1 MDVEMRTPSEEAP
14 PAGLRTSVRDV
25 AGDAEANASSNAAHP
40 ATRINE
46 LMLALGADADAR
58 SAAGLRA
65 HRLTDRG
72 FYCTRLAIL
81 ATASPLPASASTGF
95 EPQQG
100 CEV

>member
-1 MDVEMRTPSEEAP
+1 MSSDEHTPDYLRNDRALLQEFP
-14 PAGLRTSVRDV
+14 PRPLEGLCDGWLNWRRVPKARD
-25 AGDAEANASSNAAHP
+25 
-40 ATRINE
+40 RR
-46 LMLALGADADAR
+46 MLALGADADAR